1 MELNQ
6 PIQVHPPEPMHILI
20 AGGGLGG
27 LSLAQGLIKDGHT
40 VEVFE
45 RDDGIGQRQGYYLTM
60 NGDGGESLRRLLP
73 EDLYELYLATSRQ
86 PYPTQSSIVRTPQ
99 LELLGAQPSLG
110 RRNQGPRRHTGFDR
124 RTLRRILGT
133 RIQESIRWGTKAESY
148 EEDRTGVTLALDDGS
163 TAHGDILVIANGV
176 NSTLRDHRLPETRVI
191 STEIRGIDLYARAPF
206 TEGLLAQI
214 PEELHDSMT
223 MVVDGKGNRCLL
235 GSFRPRE
242 PIHAAAAKVVDAAL
256 DPIDGYMMVSCTV
269 PKGTP
274 IPPCSDWTEPTGHE
288 IKTAMQ
294 VTVAPWHPA
303 LRAIIDAVDPDS
315 VFPISFSYLQP
326 QQRWQPSRVTV
337 LGDAA
342 HGMLPTKGMGANAT
356 FYDATFLCDRLADV
370 AAGRKNI
377 PEAIGEY
384 EAAMRSF
391 AYPII
396 AMAADHDT
404 QFGGGAITRAEA
416 TVRAP

>member
-1 MELNQ
+1 
-6 PIQVHPPEPMHILI
+6 
-20 AGGGLGG
+20 
-27 LSLAQGLIKDGHT
+27 
-40 VEVFE
+40 
-45 RDDGIGQRQGYYLTM
+45 
-60 NGDGGESLRRLLP
+60 
-73 EDLYELYLATSRQ
+73 
-86 PYPTQSSIVRTPQ
+86 
-99 LELLGAQPSLG
+99 
-110 RRNQGPRRHTGFDR
+110 
-124 RTLRRILGT
+124 
-133 RIQESIRWGTKAESY
+133 
-148 EEDRTGVTLALDDGS
+148 
-163 TAHGDILVIANGV
+163 
-176 NSTLRDHRLPETRVI
+176 
-191 STEIRGIDLYARAPF
+191 
-206 TEGLLAQI
+206 
-214 PEELHDSMT
+214 
-223 MVVDGKGNRCLL
+223 
-235 GSFRPRE
+235 
-242 PIHAAAAKVVDAAL
+242 
-256 DPIDGYMMVSCTV
+256 
-269 PKGTP
+269 
-274 IPPCSDWTEPTGHE
+274 
-288 IKTAMQ
+288 MQ

-416 TVRAP
+416 TGRAP